1 MTPPP
6 AAEPWLAVVGAGG
19 HGLVVAEAAQA
30 QGQWRSVAF
39 FDDAGDARRL
49 GTFALHGTVAD
60 LRRLAGSNEAP
71 QVVVAIGNNQLRSDL
86 SIELESLG
94 FQLATVI
101 HPSAVISPSVKLGA
115 GTVVLAGV
123 VVNGRTR
130 VGRACILNTRCSV
143 DHDNVLE
150 DSVHVSPGAALAG
163 GVTLGC
169 CAWVGIGAAVIQG
182 ISIGAHAR
190 IGAGSAVIRDIPP
203 GVTAV
208 GCPAHVKSHR

>member
-1 MTPPP
+1 MTPPRE
-6 AAEPWLAVVGAGG
+6 AEPWLAVIGAGG
-19 HGLVVAEAAQA
+19 HGMVVAEAAQA
-30 QGQWRSVAF
+30 QGQWRRVAF

-49 GTFALHGTVAD
+49 GDFALLGTVAD

-71 QVVVAIGNNQLRSDL
+71 QVVVAIGHNQLRSDL
-86 SIELESLG
+86 STELASLG
-94 FQLATVI
+94 FHLATVV
-101 HPSAVISPSVKLGA
+101 HPSAVISPSATLGA

-130 VGRACILNTRCSV
+130 VGKACILNTRCSV

-150 DSVHVSPGAALAG
+150 DGVHVSPGAALAG
-163 GVTLGC
+163 GVSLGC
-169 CAWVGIGAAVIQG
+169 CAWIGIGASVIQG

-208 GCPAHVKSHR
+208 GCPARARSHR